1 MALDHAL
8 RRLGHAKRVL
18 VIGAHPD
25 DEDTELITLL
35 TRGEGADAAYLSLNR
50 GEGGQNL
57 IGPEL
62 GDGLGVLRTEE
73 LLAARRIDGARQFFT
88 RAYDFGY
95 SKSIDDTWA
104 QWPRDTLLGDVVRV
118 IRAFQPQVIVSVFS
132 GTPRDG
138 HGQHQAAGWLA
149 HEAFRLA
156 GDPRAFPEQIR
167 EGLTPWL
174 PQRLFRSA
182 RFDSA
187 AATLTVEGGRL
198 DPATGQTFHQTA
210 MASRSLHRSQDMGQL
225 QQIGPSPVRLALV
238 EDRPGRGAGGIF
250 AGIDTTLAAGAGATA
265 RSAVDDYVR
274 RVAALR
280 GGGPTLAQVRA
291 ASAALARAEKQMPGS
306 AELASE
312 RRALD
317 QVGQVVS
324 GLLVDSYADDSL
336 LVPGEAATVT
346 FEAYNGSRERLLL
359 RMGLAGVADT
369 SLEVALAPGERIV
382 LPVKLVVPVSAPFTA
397 VPQHRSSRDVAFYE
411 RDGWLGVPAD
421 GEPVSALVARYTLL
435 GEGPLGPVDRPVAFR
450 WNEQSRGE
458 VRTPVVVVPR
468 VDVSITP
475 TEVPWRTTDRAPH
488 MYRVLLRHA
497 MHDSTRGTLRLE
509 LPKGWP
515 PVAPQR
521 FALSGEGD
529 TQELTF
535 AVRPPASLAVDG
547 RLIRAVAEDEAGR
560 SYATARQ
567 VISYPHIRTRSS
579 FHAAESRVTPIDL
592 ALPLRRRIG
601 YVRGAADAVPE
612 ALSAAGFPMEV
623 IGSGAIGGVDL
634 ARYDAIVIGPRAYE
648 TDAAV
653 PAANARLRAWVRAG
667 GLLLVQ
673 YQQYEFFL
681 RGFAPD
687 RLAVWARLFG
697 RAEGGQAMGPGVTP
711 PYSASLLGGHDRVT
725 DERAPVT
732 ALRADD
738 PVLRLP
744 NRIGPQD
751 WEGWVQ
757 ERGLYFAR
765 EWGPAFR
772 PVIAMHDPG
781 EPPLEGGIL
790 IAREGKGVYVYT
802 ALSFFRQLPA
812 GVPGAFRLFAN
823 LLAVK

>member
-1 MALDHAL
+1 MALEHAL

-62 GDGLGVLRTEE
+62 GDALGVLRTEE
-73 LLAARRIDGARQFFT
+73 LLAARRLDGARQFFT

-118 IRAFQPQVIVSVFS
+118 IRTFQPQVIVSIFG

-149 HEAFRLA
+149 HEAFRVA
-156 GDPRAFPEQIR
+156 GDPRAFPEQLR
-167 EGLTPWL
+167 EGLAPWL

-182 RFDSA
+182 RFDTVA
-187 AATLTVEGGRL
+187 TTLTADGGRL
-198 DPATGQTFHQTA
+198 DPSTGQTFHQTA

-225 QQIGPSPVRLALV
+225 QEIGPSPVRLALV
-238 EDRPGRGAGGIF
+238 EDRPGRGSGGIF
-250 AGIDTTLAAGAGATA
+250 AGIDTTLASAVGPAA
-265 RSAVDDYVR
+265 RSALDDYAR

-280 GGGPTLAQVRA
+280 GGTPTLAQVRA
-291 ASAALARAEKQMPGS
+291 ASAALLRAEKQVPGS

-317 QVGQVVS
+317 QVGQVVA
-324 GLLVDSYADDSL
+324 GLLVDAYADDSL
-336 LVPGEAATVT
+336 LVPGGAATVT
-346 FEAYNGSRERLLL
+346 FEAYNSSRERMVVRL
-359 RMGLAGVADT
+359 GLAGIADT
-369 SLEVALAPGERIV
+369 TLEVALAPGERV
-382 LPVKLVVPVSAPFTA
+382 RLPVRIAVPASAPFTA
-397 VPQHRSSRDVAFYE
+397 VPQHRASRDMTLYE

-421 GEPVSALVARYTLL
+421 GEPVSALVARYTLP
-435 GEGPLGPVDRPVAFR
+435 GDGPLGPLERPVAFR

-458 VRTPVVVVPR
+458 VRTPVAVVPR
-468 VDVSITP
+468 VDVSIVP
-475 TEVPWRTTDRAPH
+475 AEVPWRIGDRAART
-488 MYRVLLRHA
+488 YRVRLRHA
-497 MHDSTRGTLRLE
+497 VHDSTRGTVRLE
-509 LPKGWP
+509 LPRGWP
-515 PVAPQR
+515 TVAPQR
-521 FALSGEGD
+521 FALSGAGD
-529 TQELTF
+529 TQELVF

-547 RLIRAVAEDEAGR
+547 RVVRAVAEDEAGR
-560 SYATARQ
+560 AYDIGRQ
-567 VISYPHIRTRSS
+567 VVSYPHIRPRSS
-579 FHAAESRVTPIDL
+579 FHPAESRVTPMDL
-592 ALPLRRRIG
+592 TLPLRRRIG

-612 ALSAAGFPMEV
+612 ALAAAGFPVEV
-623 IGSGAIGGVDL
+623 IERGTIGRADL
-634 ARYDAIVIGPRAYE
+634 ARYDAIVVGPRAYE
-648 TDAAV
+648 TDAAL
-653 PAANARLRAWVRAG
+653 PGATARLRAWVRTG

-673 YQQYEFFL
+673 YQQYDYFL
-681 RGFAPD
+681 GGYAPD
-687 RLAVWARLFG
+687 RLGVWARLFG
-697 RAEGGQAMGPGVTP
+697 SADGGQAMGPGVKP
-711 PYSASLLGGHDRVT
+711 PYSPSLLGGHDRVT

-732 ALRADD
+732 VLRPDD
-738 PVLRLP
+738 PVLRAP
-744 NRIGPQD
+744 NRIGPAD
-751 WEGWVQ
+751 WDGWVQ

-772 PVIAMHDPG
+772 PVLAMHDPG
-781 EPPLEGGIL
+781 EPPREGGLL
-790 IAREGKGVYVYT
+790 IARDGKGVYVYT
-802 ALSFFRQLPA
+802 GLSFFRQLPA